1 MRENEVDVIKHL
13 LKVEAQATELVN
25 NAQTESSSKISQAK
39 SKADEIFKS
48 RFSEIVKDLDSD
60 CQNKIKTFDEEHSAS
75 IQNFKNQITQ
85 SEKDSLS
92 FNSFLD
98 KALFK

>member
-1 MRENEVDVIKHL
+1 MGKNEVDVIKHL
-13 LKVEAQATELVN
+13 LQVEAQAAALVN
-25 NAQTESSSKISQAK
+25 DAQSESSSKISQAK
-39 SKADEIFKS
+39 VKADEMFKS
-48 RFSEIVKDLDSD
+48 RFSEIVKSLDSD
-60 CQNKIKTFDEEHSAS
+60 CQSKIRTFDENHSAS

-85 SEKDSLS
+85 SKKDTLS

>member
-13 LKVEAQATELVN
+13 LQVEAQATTLVN
-25 NAQTESSSKISQAK
+25 DAHSESNSKISQAK
-39 SKADEIFKS
+39 SKADEMFKS
-48 RFSEIVKDLDSD
+48 RFSEIVKGLDSD
-60 CQNKIKTFDEEHSAS
+60 CQNKIKSFDEEHSAS

-85 SEKDSLS
+85 SKKDSLS